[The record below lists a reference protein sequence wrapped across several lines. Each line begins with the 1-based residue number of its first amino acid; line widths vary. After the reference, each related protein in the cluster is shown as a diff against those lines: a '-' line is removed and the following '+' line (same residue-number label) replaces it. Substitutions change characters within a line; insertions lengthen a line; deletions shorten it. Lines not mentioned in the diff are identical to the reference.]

1 MKAQSKGGV
10 LIYYKTARVIVATW
24 CEYVDAAA
32 AAAASATAAA
42 AAAAADDDD
51 YDDYDDADAC
61 MLVGLAN
68 ICAIK
73 TRASVWS

>member
-1 MKAQSKGGV
+1 MM
-10 LIYYKTARVIVATW
+10 IVATW
-24 CEYVDAAA
+24 CDY
-32 AAAASATAAA
+32 AAA
-42 AAAAADDDD
+42 AAAAAAAADDDDDDD

-68 ICAIK
+68 ICAIT